1 MLQSDAPPLR
11 RWLDGVAGPPR
22 HFWGARKSVAFT
34 DLVAGSSLGR
44 RLGALQG
51 RSVLLAT
58 RDQLTAALAMIE
70 LDGIAGRLVIC
81 PPDVPHDHFRAI
93 VATAEVD
100 AIVTDCGSPD
110 TGAPDPR
117 TLDPRTLGI
126 PLHVECSARIE
137 PRHDPQDQQLLG
149 SRQTEWVL
157 LTSGTTGVPKLVSHN
172 VASLTAPIKAAAGA
186 PVWGTFYDIRRY
198 GGLQIFLRAV
208 VGGGSL
214 ILSSAG
220 ESVADHL
227 ARLAAHGVTHIS
239 GTPSHW
245 WRVLMGSAART
256 IAPRYVRLSGEIADQ
271 TMLDNLRAVYPQAG
285 LGHAYASTEAGVGF
299 EVDDGLEGFPAHF
312 VDAGNR
318 DVDIK
323 VVGSSLRLRSART
336 AARYIGTDVPALV
349 DGDGFVDTGDIVER
363 RGERYYF
370 VGRKDGI
377 INVGGLKVHP
387 EEVEAA
393 INRHAGIWGS
403 LVKSRKSP
411 ITGAI
416 VIADVVLK
424 ASPDGADAG
433 PRLVALER
441 EIVDACRRDLA
452 PYKVPAVIR
461 FVSAL
466 PMSATGKLVR
476 HA

>member
-1 MLQSDAPPLR
+1 MLQSDPISLR
-11 RWLDGVAGPPR
+11 RCLAAKPPR
-22 HFWGARKSVAFT
+22 HFWGERESVAFT
-34 DLVAGSSLGR
+34 DLVNGSGFGG
-44 RLGALQG
+44 RLGAFHG
-51 RSVLLAT
+51 RSVLVAT

-70 LDGIAGRLVIC
+70 LDGIAGRMVIC
-81 PPDVPHDHFRAI
+81 PPDVPQEHLRSI
-93 VATAEVD
+93 IATAEVD
-100 AIVTDCGSPD
+100 AMVSDGD
-110 TGAPDPR
+110 TPDPAA
-117 TLDPRTLGI
+117 LGI
-126 PLHVECSARIE
+126 PVHVRCCAAIE
-137 PRHDPQDQQLLG
+137 PQVDLPAG

-172 VASLTAPIKAAAGA
+172 VASLTAPIRAGTGSR
-186 PVWGTFYDIRRY
+186 VWGTFYDIRRY
-198 GGLQIFLRAV
+198 GGLQIFFRAV

-220 ESVADHL
+220 EPVAEHL

-245 WRVLMGSAART
+245 WRVLMGPAARM

-271 TMLDNLRAVYPQAG
+271 AMLDNLHAVYPQAG

-299 EVDDGLEGFPAHF
+299 EVNDSLEGFPVDF
-312 VDAGNR
+312 VGAGKG

-323 VVGSSLRLRSART
+323 IEGGSLRLRSART
-336 AARYIGTDVPALV
+336 ASGYIGTGARILLDK
-349 DGDGFVDTGDIVER
+349 DGFLDTGDMVEL
-363 RGERYYF
+363 RGSRYYF

-377 INVGGLKVHP
+377 INVGGMKVHP

-393 INRHAGIWGS
+393 INQHTDVRGS
-403 LVKSRKSP
+403 LVKFRKSP
-411 ITGAI
+411 ITGA
-416 VIADVVLK
+416 VVVADVVLK
-424 ASPDGADAG
+424 ANPPDCDAG

-441 EIVDACRRDLA
+441 EIINVCRRDLA
-452 PYKVPAVIR
+452 PYKVPAAIR

-466 PMSATGKLVR
+466 PMSATGKLMR

>member
-1 MLQSDAPPLR
+1 MLQGDVPPLR
-11 RWLDGVAGPPR
+11 RWLDGAAGPPR
-22 HFWGARKSVAFT
+22 YFWGARKSVAFT
-34 DLVAGSSLGR
+34 DLRNGSSFGG
-44 RLGALQG
+44 RLGAFQG
-51 RSVLLAT
+51 RSVLVAT
-58 RDQLTAALAMIE
+58 SEQLTAALAMIE
-70 LDGIAGRLVIC
+70 LDGIAGRIVIC
-81 PPDVPHDHFRAI
+81 PPGLPQDHLRAI

-110 TGAPDPR
+110 TGAPDPGA
-117 TLDPRTLGI
+117 LGI
-126 PLHVECSARIE
+126 PLRLECGATIE
-137 PRHDPQDQQLLG
+137 PQHDLQDVLLRG
-149 SRQTEWVL
+149 GRQTEWVL
-157 LTSGTTGVPKLVSHN
+157 LTSGTTGAPKLVSHN
-172 VASLTAPIKAAAGA
+172 VASLTAPIKAGTGA
-186 PVWGTFYDIRRY
+186 PPVWGTFYDIRRY
-198 GGLQIFLRAV
+198 GGLQIFFRAMI
-208 VGGGSL
+208 GGGSL
-214 ILSSAG
+214 VLSSAG
-220 ESVADHL
+220 EPVADHL
-227 ARLAAHGVTHIS
+227 ARLAAHGVTHVS

-245 WRVLMGSAART
+245 WRVLMGPAART

-271 TMLDNLRAVYPQAG
+271 TMLDNPHAVYPQAG

-312 VDAGNR
+312 VNGGNR

-323 VVGSSLRLRSART
+323 IVGGSLRLRSAR
-336 AARYIGTDVPALV
+336 AASRYIGAGVPALM

-393 INRHAGIWGS
+393 INRHAGVWGS

-416 VIADVVLK
+416 VVADVVLK
-424 ASPDGADAG
+424 AGPDGADAG
-433 PRLVALER
+433 PRLAVLER
-441 EIVDACRRDLA
+441 EIIDACRRDLA
-452 PYKVPAVIR
+452 PYKVPAAIR
-461 FVSAL
+461 FVPAL

>member
-1 MLQSDAPPLR
+1 
-11 RWLDGVAGPPR
+11 
-22 HFWGARKSVAFT
+22 
-34 DLVAGSSLGR
+34 
-44 RLGALQG
+44 
-51 RSVLLAT
+51 
-58 RDQLTAALAMIE
+58 LAMIE

-81 PPDVPHDHFRAI
+81 PPDLPHDHLRAI
-93 VATAEVD
+93 VATAAVD
-100 AIVTDCGSPD
+100 AIVTDCG
-110 TGAPDPR
+110 APDPGV
-117 TLDPRTLGI
+117 LGI
-126 PLHVECSARIE
+126 PLHVKCSATIE
-137 PRHDPQDQQLLG
+137 PQHGLQDELLAG
-149 SRQTEWVL
+149 GRQTEWVL

-172 VASLTAPIKAAAGA
+172 VASLTAPIKSGAGA

-198 GGLQIFLRAV
+198 GGLQIFFRAV
-208 VGGGSL
+208 VGRGSL

-220 ESVADHL
+220 EPVADHL

-245 WRVLMGSAART
+245 WRVLMGPAART

-271 TMLDNLRAVYPQAG
+271 AMLDNLRAVYPQAG
-285 LGHAYASTEAGVGF
+285 VGHAYASTEAGVGF
-299 EVDDGLEGFPAHF
+299 EVDDGREGFPAHF
-312 VDAGNR
+312 VDDGNR

-323 VVGSSLRLRSART
+323 VVAASLRLRSART
-336 AARYIGTDVPALV
+336 ASRYVGADVPALM
-349 DGDGFVDTGDIVER
+349 DSEGFVDTGDIVER
-363 RGERYYF
+363 RGQRYYF

-393 INRHAGIWGS
+393 INRHAGVWGS

-416 VIADVVLK
+416 VVADVVLK

-441 EIVDACRRDLA
+441 EIIDACRRDLA
-452 PYKVPAVIR
+452 PYKVPAAVR